1 MTVARP
7 NDTEEIELGD
17 ALYGIND
24 ELVRRVLNSWER
36 YRIADAAQLTT
47 SLHGT
52 DVADLLEQL
61 PA

>member
-1 MTVARP
+1 MAGARP

-24 ELVRRVLNSWER
+24 ELVRRVLNSLER
-36 YRIADAAQLTT
+36 YRIADPAQLTT
-47 SLHGT
+47 SLRGT

>member
-1 MTVARP
+1 MAGARP
-7 NDTEEIELGD
+7 NDTEEIGPGD
-17 ALYGIND
+17 ALYRIND
-24 ELVRRVLNSWER
+24 ELVQRVLNSLES